1 MYSFSLVCVLIILYH
16 TFQLENCPLDRKTF
30 IVKQDEDYVVNR
42 VITQGEVSTGNV
54 NNLFKSCGS
63 L

>member
-1 MYSFSLVCVLIILYH
+1 
-16 TFQLENCPLDRKTF
+16 
-30 IVKQDEDYVVNR
+30 VKQDEDYVVNR

-54 NNLFKSCGS
+54 YNLFKSCGS